1 MTHEASILLRK
12 LRIDFPIHAERLHR
26 YLCRM
31 RPGDPYLERL
41 VRSRLML
48 GRETALVPN
57 DGLVQEIIAMIERG
71 DFGVVDSRR
80 GRA

>member
-1 MTHEASILLRK
+1 MTHEASTLLRK
-12 LRIDFPIHAERLHR
+12 LRNEFPIHAERLHR
-26 YLCRM
+26 DLCRM

>member
-1 MTHEASILLRK
+1 
-12 LRIDFPIHAERLHR
+12 
-26 YLCRM
+26 
-31 RPGDPYLERL
+31 
-41 VRSRLML
+41 ML